1 MQFSKRADQECET
14 VTEEK
19 KAALTPALS
28 HRNGRG

>member
-1 MQFSKRADQECET
+1 VEAVLKPSPFLVFAASC
-14 VTEEK
+14 